1 MGFLIF
7 AYRKLTLRR
16 RIDQHQF
23 RLIQLSNEI
32 SRVQEESSIMQ
43 QATAARQDMA
53 KQSMSMTADNF
64 YSQKRMQMLMLG
76 GALSNS
82 EAGLANIFAK
92 VPDKQHPETDS
103 DYRKALE
110 NHQTLMK
117 ASEAF
122 QNFNMFDLQRFQND
136 TMNKTQMINSIF
148 HAQDEGAL
156 RGLKTRETRL
166 NQEKESL
173 ESLLKKEEAEYQ
185 SVEKAEDNEAKRCA
199 PKFGLS

>member
-23 RLIQLSNEI
+23 RLMELSNQI
-32 SRVQEESSIMQ
+32 SRIQEESSIMQ
-43 QATAARQDMA
+43 QAVAARQDMA

-64 YSQKRMQMLMLG
+64 YSQKRFEMLG
-76 GALSNS
+76 LSTMLS
-82 EAGLANIFAK
+82 GSRAGLAQAYQNA
-92 VPDKQHPETDS
+92 PDKAHADDDPNVKAARA
-103 DYRKALE
+103 DYERL
-110 NHQTLMK
+110 QGI
-117 ASEAF
+117 SQAF
-122 QNFNMFDLQRFQND
+122 QNGNMFQFENFQND
-136 TMNKTQMINSIF
+136 MMMANQQINSIF

-173 ESLLKKEEAEYQ
+173 ESLLKKDEAEYA